1 MIMGKVLWIY
11 GLDDCEE
18 KRNKD
23 GIQAIED
30 VFKTTDEQQVRLQTI
45 SN

>member
-11 GLDDCEE
+11 GLDDDEDD
-18 KRNKD
+18 K
-23 GIQAIED
+23 IELKNIDD
-30 VFKTTDEQQVRLQTI
+30 VFKVDQQQVRLETA